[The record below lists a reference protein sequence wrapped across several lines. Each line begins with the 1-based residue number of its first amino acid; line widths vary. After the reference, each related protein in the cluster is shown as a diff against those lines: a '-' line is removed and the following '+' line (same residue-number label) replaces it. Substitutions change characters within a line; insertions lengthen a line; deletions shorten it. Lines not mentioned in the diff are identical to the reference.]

1 MNEIKNLTAEQLQAI
16 LEHAKQ
22 HSTRYIFG
30 LSSTIFIFLKVK
42 MLLKTKNEPPTLP
55 LSLNRDE
62 RFEKIKKHRK
72 NGILPKV
79 FIAKERYQ

>member
-1 MNEIKNLTAEQLQAI
+1 MNEIKNLSAEQLQAI
-16 LEHAKQ
+16 LEHVKQ

-30 LSSTIFIFLKVK
+30 FSSTVFILLKVK

-62 RFEKIKKHRK
+62 RFEMFKKYRK

>member
-1 MNEIKNLTAEQLQAI
+1 MNEIKILTVGQLQAI

-30 LSSTIFIFLKVK
+30 LSSTVFILLKVK
-42 MLLKTKNEPPTLP
+42 MFLKMKNEPPTLP
-55 LSLNRDE
+55 FPLQKGPRYE
-62 RFEKIKKHRK
+62 MIKKYRK